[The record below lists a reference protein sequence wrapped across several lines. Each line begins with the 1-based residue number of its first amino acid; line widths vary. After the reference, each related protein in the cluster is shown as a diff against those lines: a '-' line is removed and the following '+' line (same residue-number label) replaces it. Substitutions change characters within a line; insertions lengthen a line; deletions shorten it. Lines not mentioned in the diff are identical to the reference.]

1 MSEGSVPTV
10 RDAGRADLPA
20 VKAVYDEQVTGGVAT
35 FDTVAPPLTSWEER
49 LASPH
54 HFLVAV
60 DGADLLGFA
69 YSTTFRPRAAYDR
82 TREVSVYLDAT
93 ARGRG
98 VGRALYDVLLA
109 RLRADG
115 VHTVLAVVATPN
127 PASEALHRA
136 CGFTQVGL
144 LPEVGHK
151 LGRWVD
157 TGLWALVLPD
167 PENAPLR

>member
-1 MSEGSVPTV
+1 MSQTAEV
-10 RDAGRADLPA
+10 RDARPEDLA
-20 VKAVYDEQVTGGVAT
+20 VVGAIYDEQVAAAVST
-35 FDTVAPPLTSWEER
+35 FDTTAPPPAYWQER
-49 LASPH
+49 LADAH

-60 DGADLLGFA
+60 DGPRVVGFA
-69 YSTTFRPRAAYDR
+69 YSSSYRPRAAYDR
-82 TREVSVYLDAT
+82 TREVSVYLAAQ

-98 VGRALYDVLLA
+98 VGRALYDVLLG

-127 PASEALHRA
+127 PVSEALHRS
-136 CGFTQVGL
+136 CGFERVGL

-157 TGLWALVLPD
+157 TGVWALVLDEPV
-167 PENAPLR
+167 R